1 MSAMGKQIDKTTIEF
16 ERLLPGPIERVWAY
30 LTDSKKRSEWLAA
43 GDMELKAGGRAEFL
57 FDHRKITLA
66 SDKPPKKYDQYAGET
81 RFEGKIL
88 EARPPTL
95 LRFEWPEASG
105 EISEVKFELASRGDK
120 VRLLLTHSRLVKR
133 DDLLS
138 TSAGWHAH
146 LDILEAKLAGK
157 TPPPFWSS
165 HTRLEG
171 DYAKRLPAA

>member
-43 GDMELKAGGRAEFL
+43 GEMELKSGGRADFI
-57 FDHRKITLA
+57 FDHRKITPA
-66 SDKPPKKYDQYAGET
+66 SDRPPKKYEQFAGET
-81 RFEGKIL
+81 RFDGKIL
-88 EARPPTL
+88 EAKPPKY
-95 LRFEWPEASG
+95 LRFEWPETSG
-105 EISEVKFELASRGDK
+105 DVSEVVFELDARGDK
-120 VRLLLTHSRLVKR
+120 VHLRLTHSRLVKR

-157 TPPPFWSS
+157 APTPFWSA
-165 HTRLEG
+165 HTRLETE
-171 DYAKRLPAA
+171 YARVFDV